1 MAFNKHDIHVLI
13 EPTIYHTRGN
23 YDMTT
28 ITPPKQIMAVSP
40 LDNVLILIYIHK
52 VNGEV
57 YKNYH
62 LNMFINLTQI

>member
-1 MAFNKHDIHVLI
+1 
-13 EPTIYHTRGN
+13 
-23 YDMTT
+23 MTT
-28 ITPPKQIMAVSP
+28 ITPPKQIMGVPP